1 MIFFKSLGFGEK
13 DNVPCVDLSSIEA
26 CLISCRS
33 SVLVDKPDPA
43 GRRCC
48 AKTATKQ
55 KGAWLSWGLTL
66 KYLAGGR
73 LFWPLEVD
81 VM

>member
-1 MIFFKSLGFGEK
+1 M
-13 DNVPCVDLSSIEA
+13 
-26 CLISCRS
+26 
-33 SVLVDKPDPA
+33 LVDKPDPA

-66 KYLAGGR
+66 KYLVGGC